1 MVNGPYDLVT
11 QMSIKMVNQLG
22 RRMRISSNL
31 VWSKEDPSIVIE
43 VSREL
48 TEMESLVRQKPRQG
62 DVERVVMV
70 L

>member
-11 QMSIKMVNQLG
+11 QMSIKKVNQLG

-31 VWSKEDPSIVIE
+31 VWSKEDPSIVIV
-43 VSREL
+43 VSRGL
-48 TEMESLVRQKPRQG
+48 TETESSERQKPMRG
-62 DVERVVMV
+62 DVEREVMV

>member
-48 TEMESLVRQKPRQG
+48 TEMESSERQKPMRG
-62 DVERVVMV
+62 DVEREVMV